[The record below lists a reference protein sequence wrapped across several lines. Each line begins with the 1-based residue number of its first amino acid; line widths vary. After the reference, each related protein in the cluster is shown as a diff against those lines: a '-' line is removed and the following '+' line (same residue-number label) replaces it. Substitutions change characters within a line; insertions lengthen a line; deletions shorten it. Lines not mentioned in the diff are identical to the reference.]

1 MKNHWMVGSRRS
13 ENGLHPARNGGGIDY
28 WPSFENN
35 YADRGASNSD
45 IINISAIKEPINFE
59 NDRKEFTE
67 LLEQMENKSILACS
81 THDFRS
87 CKIISKR
94 RTSNHIKF

>member
-1 MKNHWMVGSRRS
+1 MVGVGGRRS
-13 ENGLHPARNGGGIDY
+13 ENVHPARSGGGIDY

-35 YADRGASNSD
+35 NYADPNASNSD
-45 IINISAIKEPINFE
+45 IINISAIKQPLEFE
-59 NDRKEFTE
+59 NERKEPTE

-81 THDFRS
+81 SDRYKS

-94 RTSNHIKF
+94 RTSKNLKF